1 MRKVNTFISFW
12 NILVYYFQVWLPDVE
27 VLNLKIFHALDVLD
41 KLQGLWVN
49 QNSEILYVLA
59 TRITFICAMSFEAFP
74 LDIQT
79 CLFQVS
85 INLNY
90 FQELTLYKISSWTS
104 KFFIFLKKLVNQ
116 SEHSITD

>member
-1 MRKVNTFISFW
+1 M
-12 NILVYYFQVWLPDVE
+12 
-27 VLNLKIFHALDVLD
+27 LNLKIFHALDVLD

-85 INLNY
+85 MNK
-90 FQELTLYKISSWTS
+90 ELSRLFDNHNPRVLDKKSHLPF
-104 KFFIFLKKLVNQ
+104 KFFFISGWQF
-116 SEHSITD
+116 